1 MPRRE
6 IRPPL
11 WLSWLWFLGT
21 LMGCAVLNFT
31 MVQVSAMG
39 PEGLSILSS
48 PRLRRA
54 LTLGLVE
61 LALLPWVMREH
72 ARRSTRSI
80 PLPFWIAGW
89 LLSWTMLVVL
99 YELLD

>member
-1 MPRRE
+1 MARRN
-6 IRPPL
+6 IRPSL
-11 WLSWLWFLGT
+11 WLTWLWFLGT
-21 LMGCAVLNFT
+21 LMGCAALNFA
-31 MVQVSAMG
+31 MVQVSTLG
-39 PEGLSILSS
+39 PESLSLLAS

-72 ARRSTRSI
+72 ARRSAQAI

-89 LLSWTMLVVL
+89 LLSWVLLVLVA
-99 YELLD
+99 ELFR